1 MAEPCLIPSRAGHK
15 HSPDRGD
22 APDAKG
28 CRDMQRSED
37 RVFMALVIAATAA
50 LLLIIQPY
58 FGAILWALVA
68 ALMFEPVMERLSR
81 RLKGRRTLAASLT
94 LLLIIVV
101 AVVPAILLAIFI
113 VQEILALYGRIAS
126 GGIDIGHIFAQFQAA
141 LPDWAV
147 RMLERA
153 GLSDLD
159 AMRQR
164 LTGVIAGSFQTV
176 ATRAFTISQSAFG
189 FVLTLG
195 VMLYLAFFLLRDG
208 QAMAVRLEESIP
220 LRPGLRRPLL
230 DKVVTVIRATIK
242 GSLVVAILQGL
253 IGGVVFWLLG
263 VGGALLWGIAM
274 GFFSLLPAIGTGL
287 IWVPVAIYLL
297 ISGAIWQGVVLILC
311 GIFVIGMVDNVV
323 RPVLVG
329 RDTQMPDYMVFL
341 STLGGIELFGF
352 NGFVIG
358 PVIAALFMAV
368 WDIFAKAR
376 RRRGSTDRRLED
388 RTDGDEPGEQVPEPG
403 V

>member
-1 MAEPCLIPSRAGHK
+1 
-15 HSPDRGD
+15 
-22 APDAKG
+22 
-28 CRDMQRSED
+28 MQRAED
-37 RVFMALVIAATAA
+37 RFFIALVIAVTVA

-58 FGAILWALVA
+58 FGAILWGLVA
-68 ALMFEPVMERLSR
+68 ALMFEPVMERLNDR
-81 RLKGRRTLAASLT
+81 FGGRRTLAASLT
-94 LLLIIVV
+94 LVIIIVV
-101 AVVPAILLAIFI
+101 AVAPAILLAIFI
-113 VQEILALYGRIAS
+113 VQEILAIYGRISS
-126 GGIDIGHIFAQFQAA
+126 GGIDIGHIFAQFQAL

-147 RMLERA
+147 RMLQRA
-153 GLSDLD
+153 GLADLD
-159 AMRQR
+159 ALRQR
-164 LTGVIAGSFQTV
+164 LTGIISGSFQTV
-176 ATRAFTISQSAFG
+176 AARAFTISQSAFG

-208 QAMAVRLEESIP
+208 QIMAARLEESIP

-230 DKVVTVIRATIK
+230 DKIVTVIRATIK

-253 IGGVVFWLLG
+253 IGGVVFWFLG

-274 GFFSLLPAIGTGL
+274 AFFSLLPAIGTGL
-287 IWVPVAIYLL
+287 IWAPVAIYLL
-297 ISGAIWQGVVLILC
+297 ISGDIWQGVVLILC

-376 RRRGSTDRRLED
+376 RQRVPADRRRVDDSGAET
-388 RTDGDEPGEQVPEPG
+388 RESGVVEQVPRPG

>member
-1 MAEPCLIPSRAGHK
+1 
-15 HSPDRGD
+15 
-22 APDAKG
+22 
-28 CRDMQRSED
+28 MQRAED
-37 RVFMALVIAATAA
+37 RFFIALVIAVTVA

-58 FGAILWALVA
+58 FGAILWGLVA
-68 ALMFEPVMERLSR
+68 ALMFEPVMERLNDR
-81 RLKGRRTLAASLT
+81 FGGRRTLAASLT
-94 LLLIIVV
+94 LVIIIVV
-101 AVVPAILLAIFI
+101 AVAPAILLAIFI
-113 VQEILALYGRIAS
+113 VQEILAIYGRISS
-126 GGIDIGHIFAQFQAA
+126 GGIDIGHIFAQFQAL

-147 RMLERA
+147 RMLQRA
-153 GLSDLD
+153 GLADLD
-159 AMRQR
+159 ALRQR
-164 LTGVIAGSFQTV
+164 LTGIISGSFQTV
-176 ATRAFTISQSAFG
+176 AARAFTISQSAFG

-208 QAMAVRLEESIP
+208 QIMAARLEESIP

-230 DKVVTVIRATIK
+230 DKIVTVIRATIK

-253 IGGVVFWLLG
+253 IGGVVFWFLG

-274 GFFSLLPAIGTGL
+274 AFFSLLPAIGTGL
-287 IWVPVAIYLL
+287 IWAPVAIYLL
-297 ISGAIWQGVVLILC
+297 ISGDIWQGVVLILC

-376 RRRGSTDRRLED
+376 RQRVPADRRRVDDSGAEA
-388 RTDGDEPGEQVPEPG
+388 RESGVVEQVSRPG

>member
-1 MAEPCLIPSRAGHK
+1 
-15 HSPDRGD
+15 
-22 APDAKG
+22 
-28 CRDMQRSED
+28 MQRAED
-37 RVFMALVIAATAA
+37 RFFIALVIAVTVA

-58 FGAILWALVA
+58 FGAILWGLVA
-68 ALMFEPVMERLSR
+68 ALMFEPVMERLNDR
-81 RLKGRRTLAASLT
+81 FGGRRTLAASLT
-94 LLLIIVV
+94 LVIIIVV
-101 AVVPAILLAIFI
+101 AVAPAILLAIFI
-113 VQEILALYGRIAS
+113 VQEILAIYGRISS
-126 GGIDIGHIFAQFQAA
+126 GGIDIGHIFAQFQAL

-147 RMLERA
+147 RMLQRA
-153 GLSDLD
+153 GLADLD
-159 AMRQR
+159 ALRQR
-164 LTGVIAGSFQTV
+164 LTGIISGSFQTV
-176 ATRAFTISQSAFG
+176 AARAFTISQSAFG

-208 QAMAVRLEESIP
+208 QVMAARLEESIP

-230 DKVVTVIRATIK
+230 DKIVTVIRATIK

-253 IGGVVFWLLG
+253 IGGVVFWFLG

-274 GFFSLLPAIGTGL
+274 AFFSLLPAIGTGL
-287 IWVPVAIYLL
+287 IWAPVAIYLL
-297 ISGAIWQGVVLILC
+297 ISGDIWQGVVLILC

-376 RRRGSTDRRLED
+376 RQRVPADRRRVDDSGAEA
-388 RTDGDEPGEQVPEPG
+388 RESGVVEQVPRPG

>member
-1 MAEPCLIPSRAGHK
+1 
-15 HSPDRGD
+15 
-22 APDAKG
+22 
-28 CRDMQRSED
+28 MQRAED
-37 RVFMALVIAATAA
+37 RFFIALVIAVTVA

-58 FGAILWALVA
+58 FGAILWGLVA
-68 ALMFEPVMERLSR
+68 ALMLEPVMERLNDR
-81 RLKGRRTLAASLT
+81 FGGRRTLAASLT
-94 LLLIIVV
+94 LVIIIVV
-101 AVVPAILLAIFI
+101 AVAPAILLAIFI
-113 VQEILALYGRIAS
+113 VQEILAIYGRISS
-126 GGIDIGHIFAQFQAA
+126 GGIDIGHIFAQFQAL

-147 RMLERA
+147 RMLQRA
-153 GLSDLD
+153 GLADLD
-159 AMRQR
+159 ALRQR
-164 LTGVIAGSFQTV
+164 LTGIISGSFQTV
-176 ATRAFTISQSAFG
+176 AARAFTISQSAFG

-208 QAMAVRLEESIP
+208 QTMAARLEESIP

-230 DKVVTVIRATIK
+230 DKIVTVIRATIK

-253 IGGVVFWLLG
+253 IGGVVFWFLG

-274 GFFSLLPAIGTGL
+274 AFFSLLPAIGTGL
-287 IWVPVAIYLL
+287 IWAPVAIYLL
-297 ISGAIWQGVVLILC
+297 ISGDIWQGVVLILC

-376 RRRGSTDRRLED
+376 RQRVPADRRRVDDSGAEA
-388 RTDGDEPGEQVPEPG
+388 RESGVVEQVPRPG

>member
-1 MAEPCLIPSRAGHK
+1 
-15 HSPDRGD
+15 
-22 APDAKG
+22 
-28 CRDMQRSED
+28 MQRAED
-37 RVFMALVIAATAA
+37 RFFIALVIAVTAA
-50 LLLIIQPY
+50 LLLVIQPY

-68 ALMFEPVMERLSR
+68 ALMFEPVMDNLNHQ
-81 RLKGRRTLAASLT
+81 LGGRRTLAASLT
-94 LLLIIVV
+94 LVIIIVV
-101 AVVPAILLAIFI
+101 AVAPAILLGIFI
-113 VQEILALYGRIAS
+113 VQEILALYGRISS
-126 GGIDIGHIFAQFQAA
+126 GGIDIGHIFAQFQGA

-164 LTGVIAGSFQTV
+164 LTGAIAGSFQTV

-208 QAMAVRLEESIP
+208 RQMAERLEESIP

-230 DKVVTVIRATIK
+230 DKMVTVIRATIK

-253 IGGVVFWLLG
+253 IGGVIFWLLG

-274 GFFSLLPAIGTGL
+274 AFFSLLPAIGTGL
-287 IWVPVAIYLL
+287 IWAPVAIYLL
-297 ISGAIWQGVVLILC
+297 ISGAVWQGVVLILC
-311 GIFVIGMVDNVV
+311 GIFIIGMVDNVV

-341 STLGGIELFGF
+341 STLGGLELFGF

-376 RRRGSTDRRLED
+376 RRRDLGERRTSND
-388 RTDGDEPGEQVPEPG
+388 PSGEREQAPEPG

>member
-1 MAEPCLIPSRAGHK
+1 
-15 HSPDRGD
+15 
-22 APDAKG
+22 
-28 CRDMQRSED
+28 MQRAED
-37 RVFMALVIAATAA
+37 RFFIALVIAVTVA

-58 FGAILWALVA
+58 FGAILWGLVA
-68 ALMFEPVMERLSR
+68 ALMFEPVMERLNDR
-81 RLKGRRTLAASLT
+81 FGGRRTLAASLT
-94 LLLIIVV
+94 LVIIIVV
-101 AVVPAILLAIFI
+101 AVAPAILLAIFI
-113 VQEILALYGRIAS
+113 VQEILAIYGRISS
-126 GGIDIGHIFAQFQAA
+126 GGIDIGHIFAQFQAL

-147 RMLERA
+147 RMLQRA
-153 GLSDLD
+153 GLADLD
-159 AMRQR
+159 ALRQR
-164 LTGVIAGSFQTV
+164 LTGIISGSFQTV
-176 ATRAFTISQSAFG
+176 AARAFTISQSAFG

-208 QAMAVRLEESIP
+208 QTMAARLEESIP

-230 DKVVTVIRATIK
+230 DKIVTVIRATIK

-253 IGGVVFWLLG
+253 IGGVVFWFLG

-274 GFFSLLPAIGTGL
+274 AFFSLLPAIGTGL
-287 IWVPVAIYLL
+287 IWAPVAIYLL
-297 ISGAIWQGVVLILC
+297 ISGDIWQGVVLILC

-376 RRRGSTDRRLED
+376 RQRVPADRRRVDDSGAEA
-388 RTDGDEPGEQVPEPG
+388 RESGVVEQVSRPG

>member
-1 MAEPCLIPSRAGHK
+1 
-15 HSPDRGD
+15 
-22 APDAKG
+22 
-28 CRDMQRSED
+28 MQRAED
-37 RVFMALVIAATAA
+37 RFFIALVIAVTVA

-58 FGAILWALVA
+58 FGAILWGLVA
-68 ALMFEPVMERLSR
+68 ALMFEPVMERLNDR
-81 RLKGRRTLAASLT
+81 FGGRRTLAASLT
-94 LLLIIVV
+94 LVIIIVV
-101 AVVPAILLAIFI
+101 AVAPAILLAIFI
-113 VQEILALYGRIAS
+113 VQEILAIYGRISS
-126 GGIDIGHIFAQFQAA
+126 GGIDIGHIFAQFQAL

-147 RMLERA
+147 RMLQRA
-153 GLSDLD
+153 GLADLD
-159 AMRQR
+159 ALRQR
-164 LTGVIAGSFQTV
+164 LTGIISGSFQTV
-176 ATRAFTISQSAFG
+176 AARAFTISQSAFG

-208 QAMAVRLEESIP
+208 QTMAARLEESIP

-230 DKVVTVIRATIK
+230 DKIVTVIRATIK

-253 IGGVVFWLLG
+253 IGGVVFWFLG

-274 GFFSLLPAIGTGL
+274 AFFSLLPAIGTGL
-287 IWVPVAIYLL
+287 IWAPVAIYLL
-297 ISGAIWQGVVLILC
+297 ISGDIWQGVVLILC

-376 RRRGSTDRRLED
+376 RQRVPADRRRVDDSGAEA
-388 RTDGDEPGEQVPEPG
+388 RESGVVEQVPRPG

>member
-1 MAEPCLIPSRAGHK
+1 
-15 HSPDRGD
+15 
-22 APDAKG
+22 
-28 CRDMQRSED
+28 MQRAED
-37 RVFMALVIAATAA
+37 RFFIALVIAVTVA

-58 FGAILWALVA
+58 FGAILWGLVA
-68 ALMFEPVMERLSR
+68 ALMFEPVMERLNDR
-81 RLKGRRTLAASLT
+81 FGGRRTLAASLT
-94 LLLIIVV
+94 LVIIIVV
-101 AVVPAILLAIFI
+101 AVAPAILLAIFI
-113 VQEILALYGRIAS
+113 VQEILAIYGRISS
-126 GGIDIGHIFAQFQAA
+126 GGIDIGHIFAQFQAL

-147 RMLERA
+147 RMLQRA
-153 GLSDLD
+153 GLADLD
-159 AMRQR
+159 ALRQR
-164 LTGVIAGSFQTV
+164 LTGIISGSFQTV
-176 ATRAFTISQSAFG
+176 AARAFTISQSAFG

-208 QAMAVRLEESIP
+208 QVMAARLEESIP

-230 DKVVTVIRATIK
+230 DKIVTVIRATIK

-253 IGGVVFWLLG
+253 IGGVVFWFLG

-274 GFFSLLPAIGTGL
+274 AFFSLLPAIGTGL
-287 IWVPVAIYLL
+287 IWAPVAIYLL
-297 ISGAIWQGVVLILC
+297 ISGDIWQGVVLILC

-376 RRRGSTDRRLED
+376 RQRVPADRRRVDDSGAEA
-388 RTDGDEPGEQVPEPG
+388 RESGVVEQVSRPG